1 MVVLTVLI
9 CVVVPL
15 TVRFPVTVTLL
26 DAVIEPVT
34 ARVEP
39 LNVRFPE
46 SSIAPS
52 VPANTTRPDVRSDTF
67 ALANVDSPVT
77 PSVPPTVALPTI
89 PAFSSTSNVSI

>member
-15 TVRFPVTVTLL
+15 TVRFPETVTLL
-26 DAVIEPVT
+26 DAVIAPVT

-46 SSIAPS
+46 SSNAPE
-52 VPANTTRPDVRSDTF
+52 RYQ
-67 ALANVDSPVT
+67 
-77 PSVPPTVALPTI
+77 
-89 PAFSSTSNVSI
+89 